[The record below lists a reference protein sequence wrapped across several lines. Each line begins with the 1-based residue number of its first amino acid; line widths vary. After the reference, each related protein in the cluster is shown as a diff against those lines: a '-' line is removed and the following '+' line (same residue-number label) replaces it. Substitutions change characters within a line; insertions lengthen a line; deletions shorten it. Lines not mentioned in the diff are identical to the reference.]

1 MRICLWFLA
10 LSITCL
16 AANVPPST
24 VTLRGKLLVKESGAS
39 IETADH
45 KQVAL
50 DGDSQTQKVLHDSR
64 LNGFN
69 VEARGHYTAPARF
82 LIDPIHTRALLVR
95 KGGALKMITYWC
107 DVCSIRSF
115 TPGPCV
121 CCQKETTL
129 DLRDPDDIQ

>member
-1 MRICLWFLA
+1 MRICLCLLA
-10 LSITCL
+10 LAMTCL
-16 AANVPPST
+16 GADVHPAT
-24 VTLRGKLLVKESGAS
+24 VTLNGKLIITETGAS
-39 IETADH
+39 LETADH
-45 KQVAL
+45 KEVAL
-50 DGDSQTQKVLHDSR
+50 DGDSQTQKLLHDAR

-69 VEARGHYTAPARF
+69 VEAKGHYTAAGRF

-95 KGGALKMITYWC
+95 KDGALKLITYWC

-129 DLRDPDDIQ
+129 DLRDPNEIQ

>member
-1 MRICLWFLA
+1 MRICLCLLA
-10 LSITCL
+10 LAMTCL
-16 AANVPPST
+16 GADVQPAT
-24 VTLRGKLLVKESGAS
+24 VTLNGKLVITKTGAS
-39 IETADH
+39 LETPDH

-50 DGDSQTQKVLHDSR
+50 DGDSQTQKLLHDTR
-64 LNGFN
+64 LNGFD
-69 VEARGHYTAPARF
+69 VAAKGHYTAAGHF

-95 KGGALKMITYWC
+95 KDGALKLITYWC

-129 DLRDPDDIQ
+129 DLRDPNEIQ